1 MAYITDSYY
10 DERTRNL
17 LLGKLLDEDAS
28 YIKEQNIDVN
38 IFLFN
43 RWSTIVSSLMASY
56 YKEYQQMMTNIDR
69 NKWFE
74 IYLNLD
80 SRDISLMPESLLH
93 LL

>member
-43 RWSTIVSSLMASY
+43 RWSTIVSSLTASY
-56 YKEYQQMMTNIDR
+56 YEEYQQMMTNIDR

-80 SRDISLMPESLLH
+80 SHDISLMPESLLH